1 MILHKILAF
10 SWIFMKWHEN
20 HGIWCTP
27 APGLRNS
34 MYYCTIL
41 HDLGSSFRWIPII
54 FMIFHE
60 IHWFPWNHHKII
72 KGADFAVLVR
82 NSMISPKR
90 ACGYLWIRLYI
101 VSPTAPAAKGTTFGH
116 ENHKFHH
123 FHEISWKLVEIM
135 IFMEKCEIHVNFI
148 RKQPSAP
155 EAENSSN
162 SYAFLHGSEA
172 VRVLL
177 EPEWWNSLNF
187 TYFSRI
193 PPILVELGELWW
205 FLVFGGWESGFY
217 TKYYENTVH
226 FRSF

>member
-1 MILHKILAF
+1 MILHEIHGF

-20 HGIWCTP
+20 HEIGCTP

-82 NSMISPKR
+82 NSMIYPKR

-123 FHEISWKLVEIM
+123 FMEFHENCEM
-135 IFMEKCEIHVNFI
+135 HIFYGKVWNSHKIHPKATFRARG
-148 RKQPSAP
+148 RKQQ
-155 EAENSSN
+155 
-162 SYAFLHGSEA
+162 
-172 VRVLL
+172 
-177 EPEWWNSLNF
+177 
-187 TYFSRI
+187 
-193 PPILVELGELWW
+193 
-205 FLVFGGWESGFY
+205 
-217 TKYYENTVH
+217 
-226 FRSF
+226 

>member
-1 MILHKILAF
+1 
-10 SWIFMKWHEN
+10 MKWHEN

-27 APGLRNS
+27 APGLRNN

-54 FMIFHE
+54 FMILHE

-72 KGADFAVLVR
+72 KGAEFTVLVR

-123 FHEISWKLVEIM
+123 FHEIPWKLVEIM
-135 IFMEKCEIHVNFI
+135 IFMEKCEIHVKTT

-155 EAENSSN
+155 EVKKTAAIHMPFCMVRRPFG
-162 SYAFLHGSEA
+162 YFGSQNCEIH
-172 VRVLL
+172 
-177 EPEWWNSLNF
+177 WFSLNLAEF
-187 TYFSRI
+187 HHFGEMLWRFVLFGVWGMEI
-193 PPILVELGELWW
+193 WILHEVLWKHSP
-205 FLVFGGWESGFY
+205 F
-217 TKYYENTVH
+217 
-226 FRSF
+226 